1 MTQIATPTPDTVL
14 SRVPGPTYRSLTLLE
29 AIEFIDRLQENV
41 SQAVVVK
48 PPTLK
53 LILTAILGRG
63 HLLLEDVP
71 GVGKTLVAKALA
83 RSISASFKRVQCTP
97 DLLPSDITGAS
108 IYNQKEQRFIF
119 VPGPLFAQFV
129 LVDEINRATPRT
141 QSSLLESMAE
151 RQVTVDGQR
160 YTLEEPFFL
169 IATQNPVETAGTFP
183 LPEAQLDRFLISLS
197 LGYPQFE
204 DEVLILERE
213 EQEDPLT
220 NLEAVLSPGDV
231 LALQELVKNVG
242 VVRPLK
248 EYIVNLLTAT
258 RHHPDVLLGVS
269 PRGGVALQRAAQAMA
284 LLNHRDF
291 VTPDD
296 IKTVARAVLGHRLI
310 THERSTE
317 LAHSIV
323 DAVLNSVPVPVQP
336 PGKAA
341 SATLR
346 HLSSRLDNEN

>member
-1 MTQIATPTPDTVL
+1 MFVDAPSNSHPASHEALTIA
-14 SRVPGPTYRSLTLLE
+14 E
-29 AIEFIDRLQENV
+29 AVKTIEKLQKNV
-41 SQAVVVK
+41 CRAAVIEPEK
-48 PPTLK
+48 LR
-53 LILTAILGRG
+53 LILVTILGGG

-83 RSISASFKRVQCTP
+83 RSISASFKRIQCTP
-97 DLLPSDITGAS
+97 DLLPSDITGTS

-151 RQVTVDGQR
+151 RQVTADGHR
-160 YTLEEPFFL
+160 YQLEKPFFL

-197 LGYPQFE
+197 IGYPEFE

-213 EQEDPLT
+213 EHADPLT
-220 NLEAVLSPGDV
+220 KIDPVISPADI
-231 LALQELVKNVG
+231 LALQDLVRNMG

-248 EYIVNLLTAT
+248 EYIVKLLAAT
-258 RHHPDVLLGVS
+258 RNHPDVLLGVS

-296 IKTVARAVLGHRLI
+296 IKAVAIAVLAHRII
-310 THERSTE
+310 THDRSSE
-317 LAHSIV
+317 LTQQIV
-323 DAVLNSVPVPVQP
+323 ASLLNSVPIPL
-336 PGKAA
+336 G
-341 SATLR
+341 
-346 HLSSRLDNEN
+346 

>member
-1 MTQIATPTPDTVL
+1 
-14 SRVPGPTYRSLTLLE
+14 
-29 AIEFIDRLQENV
+29 
-41 SQAVVVK
+41 
-48 PPTLK
+48 
-53 LILTAILGRG
+53 
-63 HLLLEDVP
+63 LEDVP

-160 YTLEEPFFL
+160 YPLEEPFFL

-183 LPEAQLDRFLISLS
+183 LPEAQLDRFLVSLS

-213 EQEDPLT
+213 EQEDPLDKIK
-220 NLEAVLSPGDV
+220 AVLSPGDV

-248 EYIVNLLTAT
+248 EYIVSLLTTT
-258 RHHPDVLLGVS
+258 RSHPDVLLGVS

-284 LLNHRDF
+284 LLHHRDF

-296 IKTVARAVLGHRLI
+296 IKIVAKAVLSHRLI
-310 THERSTE
+310 TPERSTE
-317 LAHSIV
+317 LAHRIV
-323 DAVLNSVPVPVQP
+323 DSVLTSVPVPVQP
-336 PGKAA
+336 PAKAA
-341 SATLR
+341 SSTLR
-346 HLSSRLDNEN
+346 KLSSRLDGQD

>member
-1 MTQIATPTPDTVL
+1 MTQTVTQTLKNL
-14 SRVPGPTYRSLTLLE
+14 SSISPGPAYKTLTLAE
-29 AIEFIDRLQENV
+29 AIDFIDRLQENV
-41 SQAVVVK
+41 NQAAVVK
-48 PPTLK
+48 PQTLK
-53 LILTAILGRG
+53 LILTTILGRG

-160 YTLEEPFFL
+160 YPLEEPFFL

-183 LPEAQLDRFLISLS
+183 LPEAQLDRFLMSLS

-204 DEVLILERE
+204 DEVMILERE

-248 EYIVNLLTAT
+248 EYIISLLTAT
-258 RHHPDVLLGVS
+258 RSHPDVLLGVS

-284 LLNHRDF
+284 LLNHRNF

-296 IKTVARAVLGHRLI
+296 IKTVAKAVLGHRLI
-310 THERSTE
+310 TPERSTE
-317 LAHSIV
+317 LAHRIV
-323 DAVLNSVPVPVQP
+323 DSVLNSVPVPLQP
-336 PGKAA
+336 PGKV
-341 SATLR
+341 SSPTLQR
-346 HLSSRLDNEN
+346 LSNRLNNQS

>member
-1 MTQIATPTPDTVL
+1 MISTPKKPILSNPNQNYLTHPAPNPDHA
-14 SRVPGPTYRSLTLLE
+14 SQPDLTLE
-29 AIEFIDRLQENV
+29 AAIHFMDRLQENV
-41 SQAVVVK
+41 NQAAVVE
-48 PPTLK
+48 PQTLR
-53 LILTAILGRG
+53 LILTALLGHG

-108 IYNQKEQRFIF
+108 IYNQKEQQFTFI
-119 VPGPLFAQFV
+119 PGPLFAQFV

-160 YTLEEPFFL
+160 YQLEQPFFL

-204 DEVLILERE
+204 NEVLILERE
-213 EQEDPLT
+213 ERDDPL
-220 NLEAVLSPGDV
+220 NQLEAVLSPLDI
-231 LALQELVKNVG
+231 LALQHLVKNVG

-248 EYIVNLLTAT
+248 EYIIRLLTAT
-258 RHHPDVLLGVS
+258 RNHPDVLLGVS

-284 LLNHRDF
+284 LLNHRMF

-296 IKTVARAVLGHRLI
+296 IKTVAHNVLKHRLI
-310 THERSTE
+310 TRDRSAE
-317 LAHSIV
+317 LAHALVTTI
-323 DAVLNSVPVPVQP
+323 LNAIPVP
-336 PGKAA
+336 
-341 SATLR
+341 
-346 HLSSRLDNEN
+346 LD

>member
-1 MTQIATPTPDTVL
+1 MTSHLRQDILTDQFIPSGRPSGVL
-14 SRVPGPTYRSLTLLE
+14 SIRDAVG
-29 AIEFIDRLQENV
+29 IIDQLQENV
-41 SQAVVVK
+41 SRAAVVERQA
-48 PPTLK
+48 LR
-53 LILTAILGRG
+53 LILTTILANG

-71 GVGKTLVAKALA
+71 GVGKTLVAKAVA
-83 RSISASFKRVQCTP
+83 RSVSASFKRIQCTP
-97 DLLPSDITGAS
+97 DLLPSDITGTS
-108 IYNQKEQRFIF
+108 IYNQKEQQFVF

-160 YTLEEPFFL
+160 HILDEPFFL

-197 LGYPQFE
+197 MGYPEFE

-213 EQEDPLT
+213 EHLDPLDQIQP
-220 NLEAVLSPGDV
+220 VISPEDIV
-231 LALQELVKNVG
+231 ALQQLVRTIG
-242 VVRPLK
+242 VARPLK
-248 EYIVNLLTAT
+248 EYIVKLLTAT
-258 RHHPDVLLGVS
+258 RDHPDILLGVS

-296 IKTVARAVLGHRLI
+296 IKAVAPGVLTHRMM

-317 LAHSIV
+317 LRQTTIAAI
-323 DAVLNSVPVPVQP
+323 LKSVPVP
-336 PGKAA
+336 
-341 SATLR
+341 
-346 HLSSRLDNEN
+346 LD

>member
-1 MTQIATPTPDTVL
+1 MTQTAAQTLKKVTPL
-14 SRVPGPTYRSLTLLE
+14 VPGPTYKSLTLTE
-29 AIEFIDRLQENV
+29 AISFIDRIQANV
-41 SQAVVVK
+41 SQAAVVK
-48 PPTLK
+48 PDTLK

-97 DLLPSDITGAS
+97 DLLPSDITGTS

-160 YTLEEPFFL
+160 YPLDEPFFL

-197 LGYPQFE
+197 LGYPEFE

-220 NLEAVLSPGDV
+220 NLEAVLSPGDI
-231 LALQELVKNVG
+231 LALQELVKSVG

-258 RHHPDVLLGVS
+258 RSHPDVLLGVS
-269 PRGGVALQRAAQAMA
+269 PRGGVALQRAAQAIA

-296 IKTVARAVLGHRLI
+296 IKAVAKPVLGHRLI
-310 THERSTE
+310 TQERSTE
-317 LAHSIV
+317 LAHQIV
-323 DAVLNSVPVPVQP
+323 DSVLTSVPVPLQP
-336 PGKAA
+336 PEKAA
-341 SATLR
+341 TSTLR
-346 HLSSRLDNEN
+346 RLSKSLDNQS